1 MNRLITYLNTVDT
14 SEDVIHQ
21 HQIKEA
27 LDMDVVVKYPALE
40 RRYYALLKTIYDME
54 LTLDFP
60 DFSDLILTK
69 IPSTL
74 YDESILIPLHIKD
87 HTLHVAISD
96 PKDFLRAKQLKSL
109 TGFDIHVSLS
119 YKSQLMAYIISYKN
133 FTKYEI
139 FKQFIVQQPLI
150 KPLKKQSLSLEE
162 GPMIVYAKAM
172 IDMCMQFEASD
183 MHLIYD
189 GKLGY
194 IKCRIEGQLHII
206 QTHDLMM
213 HEALIRRYLVLASLD
228 TIHKDVAQDGMFHM
242 TIKEISHTFR
252 LAVLKAYYSFH
263 AVIRI
268 IHTYHKFERLD
279 QLGLEEIQFNEIKRY
294 ILKQTGCLIVTG
306 STGSGKS
313 TTVHAVLDMIHKD
326 EKHTVTIEH
335 PVEHIHKGMT
345 QIDMKDSYGISF
357 EEVLKHCL
365 RMDPDHI
372 FIGEIRDQKTAQIM
386 IHAASTGHFVC
397 GTMHAFKADQLHQ
410 RLMHLGMDA
419 SSMTHIPLLNVHQI
433 LIPKMCV
440 HCKGSGC
447 YACMKRGFIKRIAIF
462 ELNYYDTKTSQMM
475 RIGPSVE
482 DTLIQLYQNK
492 DISMHTLETYA
503 SLK

>member
-1 MNRLITYLNTVDT
+1 MHDVVTYLKTVDAK
-14 SEDVIHQ
+14 EDIIHKD
-21 HQIKEA
+21 QIKEQ
-27 LDMDVVVKYPALE
+27 LDIQVILQYPELE
-40 RRYYALLKTIYDME
+40 ARYYELLQTIYDIDI
-54 LTLDFP
+54 TLEFP
-60 DFSDLILTK
+60 EFSDSILTK

-74 YDESILIPLHIKD
+74 YDTFMMLPLYIKD
-87 HTLHVAISD
+87 QTLYVAVSD
-96 PKDFLRAKQLKSL
+96 PKDIMRAKQLTSI
-109 TGFDIHVSLS
+109 TGYDIVISFA
-119 YKSQLMAYIISYKN
+119 YKSQLKAYIVSYKN
-133 FTKYEI
+133 YIKYDI
-139 FKQFIVQQPLI
+139 FKKLMMQQPPI

-172 IDMCMQFEASD
+172 IEMCMTYEASD
-183 MHLIYD
+183 IHLIYD
-189 GKLGY
+189 GLNGY
-194 IKCRIEGQLHII
+194 MKCRIEGILHVI
-206 QTHDLMM
+206 QTHDLLM
-213 HEALIRRYLVLASLD
+213 HEALIRRFLVLASLD
-228 TIHKDVAQDGMFHM
+228 TINKDLPQDGMFHM
-242 TIKEISHTFR
+242 MIDDKSYTFR

-279 QLGLEEIQFNEIKRY
+279 QIGLEDIQLEEVKRY

-313 TTVHAVLDMIHKD
+313 TTVHAVLDMLHKD
-326 EKHTVTIEH
+326 EKHTITIEH

-386 IHAASTGHFVC
+386 IHAALTGHFVC
-397 GTMHAFKADQLHQ
+397 GTMHAFKADHVHQ
-410 RLMHLGMDA
+410 RLMHLGID
-419 SSMTHIPLLNVHQI
+419 SVSMSHIPLLNIHQI

-440 HCKGSGC
+440 HCKGTGC

-462 ELNYYDTKTSQMM
+462 ELNHYDSEKKHMI
-475 RIGPSVE
+475 RIGKSIK
-482 DTLIQLYQNK
+482 DTLEVLYQNNE
-492 DISMHTLETYA
+492 ISLHTLENY
-503 SLK
+503 S